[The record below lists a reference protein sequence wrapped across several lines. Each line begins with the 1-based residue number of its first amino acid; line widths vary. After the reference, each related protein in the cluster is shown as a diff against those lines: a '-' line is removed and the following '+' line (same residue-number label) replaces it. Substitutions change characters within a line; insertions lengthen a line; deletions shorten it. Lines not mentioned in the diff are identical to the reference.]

1 MALIN
6 TLVRFGWKVLSRQ
19 KKLSYAA
26 SSLYSSIAYFL
37 ALPSFCFFMLK
48 RRFAAKK
55 RAGAPGVNMV
65 GYFTMESGIGESA
78 RSLVSIVQKTTVPF
92 SLKNLEDPLIASN
105 DRRYSDLLQKDDRY
119 DISIFDVNA
128 NRIPAVIKTLPANW
142 MNGSYNIAYWVWEL
156 EAFPKQWLP
165 SFACFDEIWS
175 PSAFCTGAFQR
186 KTSLPVMTMPYAINI
201 ENINALCSR
210 KDFGLSPGGFVF
222 LFVFSLQSAFERK
235 NPLAVISAFK
245 KAFRDVS
252 RDKVCLALK
261 ISGAAQHRWA
271 YDEINKASAG
281 LPVTIIDAHLDAAT
295 LYRLMD
301 LSDCYVSLHR
311 SEGFG
316 LTIAESMF
324 LGKPCIA
331 TAYSGNMEFMNADN
345 SYPVNYSL
353 SKIAHSIG
361 PYKKGNLWAEP
372 DIEHAAELMRFV
384 YEQRDEAAQKGSSGA
399 RQMRD
404 KFSPQALSKVFERRL
419 QAIRNGPS
427 RNKP

>member
-1 MALIN
+1 
-6 TLVRFGWKVLSRQ
+6 
-19 KKLSYAA
+19 
-26 SSLYSSIAYFL
+26 
-37 ALPSFCFFMLK
+37 
-48 RRFAAKK
+48 
-55 RAGAPGVNMV
+55 
-65 GYFTMESGIGESA
+65 
-78 RSLVSIVQKTTVPF
+78 
-92 SLKNLEDPLIASN
+92 
-105 DRRYSDLLQKDDRY
+105 
-119 DISIFDVNA
+119 
-128 NRIPAVIKTLPANW
+128 
-142 MNGSYNIAYWVWEL
+142 
-156 EAFPKQWLP
+156 
-165 SFACFDEIWS
+165 
-175 PSAFCTGAFQR
+175 
-186 KTSLPVMTMPYAINI
+186 MTMPYAINI

-210 KDFGLSPGGFVF
+210 KDFGLSSGGFVF

-245 KAFRDVS
+245 KAFRGVS

-399 RQMRD
+399 RHMRE
-404 KFSPQALSKVFERRL
+404 KFSPQALSQVFERRL